1 LVEITLS
8 IILQVIQTVGILV
21 GILYY
26 VTIMRSNQR
35 NQQQQLETR
44 KTQMFMQL
52 YQSKYDREGLE
63 NVFTILNMEWDD
75 MNDYMEKYGI
85 AEHPDIGAMV
95 ESQSG
100 YMEGLGILVKE
111 GMVDIEMVYKVAGSR
126 ILLLW
131 FKMETML
138 KGFRDP
144 YWNVPDYAENFEY
157 LANEMIKMRRQKGL
171 PIPYLNY
178 LHPKSTLHKTL
189 NR

>member
-1 LVEITLS
+1 MIELSVIRDLVAIFG
-8 IILQVIQTVGILV
+8 VIAGFT
-21 GILYY
+21 YY
-26 VTIMRSNQR
+26 VLTVRANQR
-35 NQQQQLETR
+35 NQKQQLETR

-63 NVFTILNMEWDD
+63 NAFTILNLEWDD
-75 MNDYMEKYGI
+75 INDYMEKYGL

-144 YWNVPDYAENFEY
+144 FWGVPDYAENFEY

-178 LHPKSTLHKTL
+178 LHPKSTLNETL
-189 NR
+189 NP